1 MAKRKTQARF
11 EQLLEM
17 RKADDTDIF
26 LLVAMFD
33 YFDADERR
41 ERQKYL
47 HPYKLEDFE
56 AVFRT
61 ENDN

>member
-1 MAKRKTQARF
+1 
-11 EQLLEM
+11 M